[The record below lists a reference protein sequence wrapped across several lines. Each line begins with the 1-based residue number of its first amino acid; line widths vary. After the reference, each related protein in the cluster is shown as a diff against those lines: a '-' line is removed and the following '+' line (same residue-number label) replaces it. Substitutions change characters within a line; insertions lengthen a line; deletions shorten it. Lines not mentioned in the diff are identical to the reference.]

1 MAAGGRKQFSAHN
14 SPLNFFFHFRKCDV
28 LNRGFSGYNTRWA
41 KIILPRLVRK
51 GSGLDSPVA
60 VTIFF
65 GANDS
70 ALKGT
75 GTCVSL
81 GLLSLFSVKA
91 NLSFYT
97 FFKCFRYLPGGSFAK
112 LRVGSPSLLPFIS
125 SVLNVSRFY
134 SRPRRGL
141 GPRQTCSFWS
151 LMFLE
156 SICAALSS

>member
-1 MAAGGRKQFSAHN
+1 MAAGGWKQFSAHN
-14 SPLNFFFHFRKCDV
+14 SPLTFFFHFRKCDV

-81 GLLSLFSVKA
+81 VHLSLFSVKA
-91 NLSFYT
+91 NLTFYT
-97 FFKCFRYLPGGSFAK
+97 FFRCFRYLPGGSFAK
-112 LRVGSPSLLPFIS
+112 LKMGSPSLLPFIS
-125 SVLNVSRFY
+125 SFFH

-141 GPRQTCSFWS
+141 GPWQTCSFWG

-156 SICAALSS
+156 PICAALGS

>member
-1 MAAGGRKQFSAHN
+1 MDFQVTTPDGPKLSSPDSSGRGAGWTAQWLSRS
-14 SPLNFFFHFRKCDV
+14 S
-28 LNRGFSGYNTRWA
+28 
-41 KIILPRLVRK
+41 LVPMTVRSK
-51 GSGLDSPVA
+51 VQ
-60 VTIFF
+60 
-65 GANDS
+65 
-70 ALKGT
+70 AL
-75 GTCVSL
+75 VSL

-112 LRVGSPSLLPFIS
+112 LTVGSPSLLPFIS
-125 SVLNVSRFY
+125 SVFNVSRFY

-156 SICAALSS
+156 SICAALGS

>member
-1 MAAGGRKQFSAHN
+1 MLQGAGN
-14 SPLNFFFHFRKCDV
+14 SSLPTIHLFFFNFRKCDV

-75 GTCVSL
+75 ATCVSVVR
-81 GLLSLFSVKA
+81 LSLFSVTA
-91 NLSFYT
+91 NLSFCT
-97 FFKCFRYLPGGSFAK
+97 FFNCFHYLPGGSFAR
-112 LRVGSPSLLPFIS
+112 LTVGSPSLLPVIS
-125 SVLNVSRFY
+125 SVFNVGHFY
-134 SRPRRGL
+134 PRLHRGL
-141 GPRQTCSFWS
+141 GPWQTCSFWS
-151 LMFLE
+151 LMFLD
-156 SICAALSS
+156 SICAALGS